1 MKTVQRP
8 PHPGRGGTGRE
19 GPKGRAPDP
28 RAEADIA
35 LLLGARPRQRDLL
48 IEYLHLVQDHFGQIA
63 AGHLAALAAELRLS
77 LAEAYEVATFYAH
90 FDVVKEGDEPVPA
103 RTIRVCDSIAC
114 QMAGAEELIDA
125 LDDEE
130 LADTRILRAPC
141 IGQCAHAPAAVVG
154 QNVIARATVDSL
166 RAEMS
171 LAPREICEID
181 FDAYRAAGGYTLF
194 ERLRSGATSPDTLL
208 EMVEQAG
215 LRGMGGAGF
224 PAARKWR
231 AVRGMAGLKAMI
243 VNADEGEPG
252 TFKDRYILERDPHRV
267 LEGALIAAALV
278 GAHEIHVYLRD
289 EYAGLRGTLAR
300 EIAKLPAD
308 WPIIHLRRGAGA
320 YVCGEESAL
329 IESLEGKRGYPRQ
342 RPPLPFQAGL
352 FGRPT
357 LTHNVETLFFIRE
370 IVEKGA
376 DWWRA
381 QGRNGGIGLRHY
393 SVSGRVRKPGVVLAP
408 AGSTLR
414 DLLDA
419 CGGMAKG
426 HDLKAFLPGGASGGI
441 LPDSLADMPLD
452 FGTLEQ
458 HGCFIG
464 SAAVVVLSY
473 DDLLQEVALNL
484 MRFFAEESCGQCTP
498 CRVGTAKAVRIMER
512 PNWDLILL
520 SDLADAMQ
528 DASICGLGQAAPNPV
543 LSLITHFPDEFMGYF
558 R

>member
-19 GPKGRAPDP
+19 GLKGRAPDP
-28 RAEADIA
+28 RSEAEIA
-35 LLLGARPRQRDLL
+35 LLLGARPRRRDLL
-48 IEYLHLVQDHFGQIA
+48 VEYLHLVQDHFGQIA

-90 FDVVKEGDEPVPA
+90 FDVVKEDDEPVPA

-125 LDDEE
+125 LDEEE
-130 LADTRILRAPC
+130 LADTRSLRAPC
-141 IGQCAHAPAAVVG
+141 IGQCAHAPAVVVG
-154 QNVIARATVDSL
+154 QTVIARATVDAVCAATST
-166 RAEMS
+166 
-171 LAPREICEID
+171 APREICEID
-181 FDAYRAAGGYTLF
+181 FDAYRATGGYGLF
-194 ERLRSGATSPDTLL
+194 ERLREGATSPETLL
-208 EMVEQAG
+208 DVVEQSG

-231 AVRGMAGLKAMI
+231 AVRGMSGAKAMI

-252 TFKDRYILERDPHRV
+252 TFKDRYLLERDPHRV
-267 LEGALIAAALV
+267 LEGALIAATLV
-278 GAHEIHVYLRD
+278 GADEIHFYLRD
-289 EYAGLRGTLAR
+289 EYAGLRATLAR
-300 EIAKLPAD
+300 EIARLPAD
-308 WPIIHLRRGAGA
+308 WPVIHLRRGAGA

-342 RPPLPFQAGL
+342 RPPLPFQSGL
-352 FGRPT
+352 FGHPT

-370 IVEKGA
+370 IAEKGA

-414 DLLDA
+414 DLLGA
-419 CGGMAKG
+419 CGGMAEG
-426 HDLKAFLPGGASGGI
+426 HHLQAFLPGGASGGI
-441 LPDSLADMPLD
+441 LPGSLADAPLD

-473 DDLLQEVALNL
+473 ADTLQEVALNL

-498 CRVGTAKAVRIMER
+498 CRVGTAKAVQIMER
-512 PNWDLILL
+512 PDWDLILL
-520 SDLADAMQ
+520 TDLADAMQ
-528 DASICGLGQAAPNPV
+528 EASICGLGQAAPNPV
-543 LSLITHFPDEFMGYF
+543 LSLITHFPDEFMGGF
-558 R
+558 